1 MDEPGWGERV
11 SLSERNGY
19 QVEVTHG
26 RQTLSPITIDIQE
39 VNSTKVPLNGKGE
52 LMRIPAGLSRLHRIG
67 HMVMGSLNIEES
79 VQWFRATL
87 GMVGSDNIYAGDKS
101 NLIGSSTD
109 WTGAT
114 TMSFTKPFFASSRRL
129 QGSNIFNKKFKTLTT
144 SSRAMRIWPR
154 STSTST
160 CGGTL
165 LRKIHHTNLPSTAL
179 KLHSDSDK

>member
-1 MDEPGWGERV
+1 
-11 SLSERNGY
+11 
-19 QVEVTHG
+19 
-26 RQTLSPITIDIQE
+26 
-39 VNSTKVPLNGKGE
+39 VPLNGKGE

-114 TMSFTKPFFASSRRL
+114 TISFTKPFLHPVAVFRDQTFLIRSSR
-129 QGSNIFNKKFKTLTT
+129 
-144 SSRAMRIWPR
+144 
-154 STSTST
+154 
-160 CGGTL
+160 
-165 LRKIHHTNLPSTAL
+165 H
-179 KLHSDSDK
+179 